1 MISSKLAGIFFF
13 LQNQQTGF
21 KNDILMI
28 KERVNIKIM
37 NKESKNRYN
46 NKMKQ
51 ENKKEILLNEWI

>member
-1 MISSKLAGIFFF
+1 MISSKLAGIFFS
-13 LQNQQTGF
+13 LQNQHTGF
-21 KNDILMI
+21 NNDILMI